1 MESTLRQR
9 HARTRTEN
17 ENNGANENT
26 SRDDHKVDQIAATS
40 ADEKKTTEAE
50 KPSQSWWWTRFRQ
63 YMAKPRGKRRHS
75 FVFLLGGLFG
85 VFVALFFANQNEVI
99 NLDVLADLNL
109 DALIDVMP
117 QGFISDALAFTVWV
131 SPP

>member
-1 MESTLRQR
+1 
-9 HARTRTEN
+9 
-17 ENNGANENT
+17 
-26 SRDDHKVDQIAATS
+26 
-40 ADEKKTTEAE
+40 
-50 KPSQSWWWTRFRQ
+50 
-63 YMAKPRGKRRHS
+63 MAKPRGKRRHS